1 MPQTTEIKIYDTP
14 EAIKEDYDNFR
25 SHWKYDR
32 DQESGVH
39 DSGLGLSK
47 VFLGD
52 SLKIKYHGYPE
63 WLKDMQNS
71 GLSEEDIGNY
81 LRMIKNQFVTIS
93 ENEPYVEPEQ
103 SIEEMR
109 KEMEED
115 DAWIIEMSRKHHH
128 YSEERLAQMAKE
140 LADYREVV
148 LKRWEER
155 GKRSDR

>member
-1 MPQTTEIKIYDTP
+1 MPKTTEIKIYDTP

-63 WLKDMQNS
+63 WVKDMQNS

-93 ENEPYVEPEQ
+93 ENEPYVETQQ
-103 SIEEMR
+103 SIEEIV
-109 KEMEED
+109 KEIEEIDKRNIERAKKYHNLSEDGLKQMEED
-115 DAWIIEMSRKHHH
+115 L
-128 YSEERLAQMAKE
+128 RLRREKLLKE
-140 LADYREVV
+140 GINN
-148 LKRWEER
+148 